1 MYVICTPITVAGS
14 MDQHGLDLLKVLKY
28 QDPISIFNFFMSG
41 KRETYLTTPYHD
53 NQFVYK
59 ASIIWNE
66 KVFKKLRV
74 RDMPVHSIWII

>member
-1 MYVICTPITVAGS
+1 

-28 QDPISIFNFFMSG
+28 KDPISLFNFFMSG

-66 KVFKKLRV
+66 KVFKSKRHASALNLNNLKV
-74 RDMPVHSIWII
+74 TYLTPKMQLI